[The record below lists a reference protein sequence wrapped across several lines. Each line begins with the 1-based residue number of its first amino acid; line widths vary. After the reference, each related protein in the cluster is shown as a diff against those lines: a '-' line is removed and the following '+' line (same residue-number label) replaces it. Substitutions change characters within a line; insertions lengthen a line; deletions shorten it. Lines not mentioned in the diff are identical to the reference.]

1 MLELDALLTIEKVQS
16 PVHAP
21 KRGDASRRNGQ
32 LVRGLRCRSG
42 EALQRQEAHDHLQ
55 AVAKPV
61 IEFLRHQV
69 LLQGQNA
76 HLAEEVFLA

>member
-1 MLELDALLTIEKVQS
+1 M
-16 PVHAP
+16 
-21 KRGDASRRNGQ
+21 
-32 LVRGLRCRSG
+32 
-42 EALQRQEAHDHLQ
+42 QRQEAHDHLQ

-76 HLAEEVFLA
+76 HLAQQLFLAQERGGQGGAIRLAHGSRRVGLPKLAFVRKV